1 MPILYT
7 LEDDQI
13 SVTGGKSLSGI
24 SQGDGSHLIG
34 ETITLNSNLWQ
45 TVEIND
51 ANETF
56 DDNDTSQTLSEDI
69 TYGGQDYDAGAIIEA
84 EFQINVQ
91 DPDGNT
97 YTIMAVN
104 IREPGGAN
112 SFGTVEGLA
121 FIGPVGGFPPVGV
134 PLTVVSASEGP
145 STGTTNYDTYASP
158 PCFTPE
164 TLIETA
170 SGPRAIETL
179 SPGDLVETLD
189 HGLKPLRWKGE
200 VQFSRDE
207 LALYPVF
214 EPVLIQKGAL
224 GNGVPKRDL
233 LVSPQHRVLISDWRA
248 ELFYGEDEVL
258 VAAKHLVNGTTISRH
273 LPTDGVTYIHL
284 LFDHHEVIFSEGLS
298 SESFLPGAEVCEGMA
313 AEVQNEL
320 YALFPELEEDWSAFS
335 AAKPS
340 LKAYQAAPLL
350 A

>member
-7 LEDDQI
+7 LADDQI
-13 SVTGGKSLSGI
+13 SVSGGESLSGI
-24 SQGDGSHLIG
+24 SQGDGTHLIG
-34 ETITLNSNLWQ
+34 ETITLNSKFW
-45 TVEIND
+45 
-51 ANETF
+51 ETIDITDGNGSF
-56 DDNDTSQTLSEDI
+56 DDNDEGQSLSEDI
-69 TYGGQDYDAGAIIEA
+69 TYAGTDYNAGAIIEA
-84 EFQINVQ
+84 EFQFQVQ
-91 DPDGNT
+91 DPDGNN
-97 YTIMAVN
+97 YTIIAMN
-104 IREPGGAN
+104 IREPGDAN
-112 SFGTVEGLA
+112 TYGTIEGLA

-134 PLTVVSASEGP
+134 PLTVISASEGP
-145 STGTTNYDTYASP
+145 TPGVTNYEDYASP
-158 PCFTPE
+158 ACFTPK

-179 SPGDLVETLD
+179 SSGDLVETLD

-200 VQFSRDE
+200 VNFSRDE

-284 LFDHHEVIFSEGLS
+284 LFDNHEVIFSEGLP

-313 AEVQNEL
+313 TEVQNEL

-340 LKAYQAAPLL
+340 LKAYQAAPLF